1 MVNQRLELI
10 LKKTV
15 LVAVVFIAIAI
26 GVVLILDYIVD
37 KDRIWKPD
45 YLKTDLDH
53 IIIKE
58 TLSKEDYDEV
68 FKQTGLGRLAIDRL
82 RLDNDEAS
90 EVKAVLKK
98 YQENFFKPITVKCRK
113 IGWITFEENI
123 VALEKKNI
131 EAFQIANL
139 RKGDVFITKS
149 THSIG
154 WRHGHAAIVVD
165 EEKKMTLESTLWGH
179 DSTIQGVDKWR
190 TYPSFM
196 LLRLKNDDDGYK
208 AAEIADYARE
218 HMAGVPYGLLAGFP
232 IKAPI
237 PIKKTH
243 CSHLVWYP
251 FYIHGYD
258 IDSNGTW
265 LVTPKDIANSDL
277 FEVVQVYGVNPL
289 EIW

>member
-37 KDRIWKPD
+37 KDLIWKPD

-113 IGWITFEENI
+113 LDMIFKSEESINI
-123 VALEKKNI
+123 V
-131 EAFQIANL
+131 
-139 RKGDVFITKS
+139 D
-149 THSIG
+149 
-154 WRHGHAAIVVD
+154 
-165 EEKKMTLESTLWGH
+165 
-179 DSTIQGVDKWR
+179 
-190 TYPSFM
+190 
-196 LLRLKNDDDGYK
+196 
-208 AAEIADYARE
+208 
-218 HMAGVPYGLLAGFP
+218 
-232 IKAPI
+232 
-237 PIKKTH
+237 
-243 CSHLVWYP
+243 
-251 FYIHGYD
+251 
-258 IDSNGTW
+258 
-265 LVTPKDIANSDL
+265 
-277 FEVVQVYGVNPL
+277 
-289 EIW
+289 